1 MNKVLTRLS
10 PCQPDTKLSKA
21 EDDSRTRTSANGGK
35 DEESIVEEVEEE
47 EEEEETV
54 VRASEA
60 KSTMLRTS

>member
-47 EEEEETV
+47 EEETV